1 MQSSHIPTL
10 DTVTGDRECENQVDS
25 GELLDL
31 DLPSGASSS
40 SSTNDFMME
49 DLETLYKYSHR
60 GSGAAHKQTT
70 LHSFVSKRP
79 RTSGTQDHPLYMV
92 DTSRSDMDVTVS
104 RGLLSS
110 KSESIDT
117 RGTTGKT
124 SSIVTNSYEYVEEM
138 VVETKA
144 ATLSA
149 KGTRK
154 NVASHQSE
162 SLLAFP
168 AAGSQAKKNGAQ
180 KRPRKLCPFYKK
192 VPGTLH

>member
-10 DTVTGDRECENQVDS
+10 DTVTGDRECDNQVD
-25 GELLDL
+25 GDLLDL
-31 DLPSGASSS
+31 DLPSSSRF
-40 SSTNDFMME
+40 TNDFMME
-49 DLETLYKYSHR
+49 DFETLYKYSHR

-92 DTSRSDMDVTVS
+92 DTLRTHKSDIDATVSSS

-110 KSESIDT
+110 KSESPPQSIDT
-117 RGTTGKT
+117 RGTTGET

-138 VVETKA
+138 VVEAKA

-149 KGTRK
+149 KGTGK
-154 NVASHQSE
+154 S
-162 SLLAFP
+162 
-168 AAGSQAKKNGAQ
+168 GAQ
-180 KRPRKLCPFYKK
+180 KRPRKLCPFYKR
-192 VPGTLH
+192 VPG